1 MSSRRNKLTWAVF
14 LLAVGWLIPLWA
26 QTRLTGGKRPSWIDH
41 PAPGYYIG
49 ISHRLAEEA
58 DSRVDALNNAK
69 RQIIESLGGVIESEF
84 IDRIIET
91 DGKVESVDAFTD
103 SRIKVV
109 SKNIINV
116 NPEKVYTEQWQEG
129 KGRNKKILYQ
139 TYVAVY
145 FDENAHRA
153 FMKQLVEETC
163 QPGEI
168 QLNSAV
174 ALARQGSVFLAIDQ
188 IKAATQHLQPLTEIT
203 GIAPTDLA
211 TIKLLNEQM
220 LNWVNVLQNGIRI
233 EKQGDKQTTKWGA
246 GLPEPLQV
254 SVFWQESG
262 KRYPISGLPV
272 EFKLLAGK
280 AAFNPYSQTDASGC
294 AFCSVREIRTAGK
307 VEFEALVKFPEGY
320 QIEQTSTRFNLLPDN
335 KVIVTVFE
343 TNLSQPVNTPIL
355 GNLLLQKLTESGFHI
370 LEANP
375 FSQLTNSQIEQMSP
389 TEIQQAA
396 TNSGADL
403 ILLASVASD
412 QPNRV
417 QDGFYFAHARGVLKV
432 YNISQQAFVG
442 NYLVEDKNAGNSPEN
457 AGAKAIKKV
466 SDTLVQKFSDE
477 FGL

>member
-26 QTRLTGGKRPSWIDH
+26 QTRLTEEKRPSWIDQ

-58 DSRVDALNNAK
+58 DSRADALNNAK
-69 RQIIESLGGVIESEF
+69 RQIIESLGGVIDSEF

-116 NPEKVYTEQWQEG
+116 KPEKVYTEQWQEG

-153 FMKQLVEETC
+153 FMKQLLNETC
-163 QPGEI
+163 QLGET

-174 ALARQGSVFLAIDQ
+174 ALAQQGSVFLAIDQ
-188 IKAATQHLQPLTEIT
+188 IKAATQNLQPLTEIT

-294 AFCSVREIRTAGK
+294 AFCSVREIRTAG
-307 VEFEALVKFPEGY
+307 
-320 QIEQTSTRFNLLPDN
+320 
-335 KVIVTVFE
+335 
-343 TNLSQPVNTPIL
+343 
-355 GNLLLQKLTESGFHI
+355 
-370 LEANP
+370 
-375 FSQLTNSQIEQMSP
+375 
-389 TEIQQAA
+389 
-396 TNSGADL
+396 
-403 ILLASVASD
+403 
-412 QPNRV
+412 
-417 QDGFYFAHARGVLKV
+417 
-432 YNISQQAFVG
+432 
-442 NYLVEDKNAGNSPEN
+442 
-457 AGAKAIKKV
+457 
-466 SDTLVQKFSDE
+466 
-477 FGL
+477 